1 MKLRILLTAMICL
14 LIQGTTI
21 ADDLI
26 RVRSKMFHLRSSGDR
41 EWATFPETSSLKE
54 LVLPVQAGVNK
65 EEGTLLLRQQD
76 VKQTWNV
83 ELNGTV
89 LGKLVPDAND
99 QQLLLTVPPKTMQ
112 AEKNQL
118 RIYQA
123 GKQIPDDIRV
133 GEIVYFA
140 EPKRDVLSESF
151 LVIEVV
157 DGASKQPLPCRITI
171 MNSDGTL
178 VATTAESN
186 KQQAVRTGVIYASEG
201 KTRFRLPAGDY
212 LIAAGRGFEYGVDFQ
227 RVKLQPR
234 DMKKI
239 QLKIN
244 REVDTSGYVSCDTHI
259 HTLTHSGHGDSSMAE
274 RMITLA
280 GEQIEF
286 PIATDHNKQI
296 DYEPLS
302 RKLKVRQ
309 YFTPVIGNEV
319 TTKWGHF
326 NVFPV
331 QAEGPIPD
339 YKLPNWDG
347 IFESIYETP
356 NVKVAILNHARDI
369 HSKYRPFDRKNHLSQ
384 TGENLDGWRLR
395 ANAMEIINSG
405 ATQTDFMQ
413 LYHDWFGMLNR
424 GVFLTPVGCSD
435 SHDVSRYIVGQ
446 ARTYIQAEDK
456 DPSKIDVSQTIQNFV
471 DGKVLLSYGLFTQIK
486 VNGKYGPGTLVP
498 ASEDL
503 EVSLT
508 VSGPGWVAAD
518 QISLYA
524 NGELIRRE
532 DIDDSKPQRGVK
544 WQGTWKL
551 KQFPHDCHLVA
562 IATGPGVTSPSWPLA
577 KPYQPD
583 SPEYKSHV
591 VGSTGAV
598 WIDADGDGKKT
609 PAYVYAE
616 RLVKEHKGDLSALL
630 KSLANYDLAVS
641 QQAASL
647 LRAGGKSPFDPEMTK
662 LLQDA
667 AKQVQIGFALYAE
680 AWRSSQIAR
689 TTN

>member
-1 MKLRILLTAMICL
+1 MKLRLFLSALMSLAIAGAVIAEESVIVTSKLT
-14 LIQGTTI
+14 
-21 ADDLI
+21 
-26 RVRSKMFHLRSSGDR
+26 HLRNSGDR
-41 EWATFPETSSLKE
+41 EWATFPETGQKKE
-54 LVLPVQAGVNK
+54 LSIPFEAKVNQR
-65 EEGTLLLRQQD
+65 EGTLLLRQQD

-99 QQLLLTVPPKTMQ
+99 QQLLLKVPPKTVK
-112 AEKNQL
+112 AGKNQL

-123 GKQIPDDIRV
+123 GKQIADDIRV
-133 GEIVYFA
+133 GEIVYFD
-140 EPKRDVLSESF
+140 EPKRDVLSEAQLS
-151 LVIEVV
+151 IEVV
-157 DGASKQPLPCRITI
+157 DGKSDKPLPCRVTI
-171 MNSDGTL
+171 VNTDKTL

-186 KQQAVRTGVIYASEG
+186 ERQAVRTGVIYLSEG
-201 KTRFRLPAGDY
+201 KTQFHMPAVHY
-212 LIAAGRGFEYGVDFQ
+212 TIVAGRGFEYGIDFRPIQ
-227 RVKLQPR
+227 LAAGE
-234 DMKKI
+234 KKKV

-244 REVDTSGYVSCDTHI
+244 REVDTMGYVSSDTHI
-259 HTLTHSGHGDSSMAE
+259 HTLTHSGHGDCSMAE

-302 RKLKVRQ
+302 RKLKVRR

-339 YKLPNWDG
+339 YKLSAWNE
-347 IFESIYETP
+347 IFDSIYETP

-413 LYHDWFGMLNR
+413 LYHDWFGALNR
-424 GVFLTPVGCSD
+424 GTFLTPVGCSD

-446 ARTYIQAEDK
+446 ARTYIQTEDK
-456 DPSKIDVSQTIQNFV
+456 DPSKINVGQTIQNFV

-486 VNGKYGPGTLVP
+486 VNGKYGPGELVP
-498 ASEDL
+498 ASDDL
-503 EVSLT
+503 KVSLT
-508 VSGPGWVAAD
+508 VSGPSWVTAD

-532 DIDDSKPQRGVK
+532 DIQSKDQGGVK

-562 IATGPGVTSPSWPLA
+562 IATGPGVSDAYWPLA

-583 SPEYKSHV
+583 SPEFQSHV

-598 WIDADGDGKKT
+598 WIDTDGDGKKT
-609 PAYVYAE
+609 PAYAYAE
-616 RLVKEHKGDLSALL
+616 RLVKEHKGNLNALL

-641 QQAASL
+641 QQVASL
-647 LRAGGKSPFDPEMTK
+647 LRADGKSPFDPELTK

-667 AKQVQIGFALYAE
+667 AKQVQIGFALYGE
-680 AWRSSQIAR
+680 AWRASQIAR
-689 TTN
+689 STN

>member
-1 MKLRILLTAMICL
+1 MKLSFFLTTLISLAMAGAVIAEESVIVTSK
-14 LIQGTTI
+14 LI
-21 ADDLI
+21 
-26 RVRSKMFHLRSSGDR
+26 HLRSSGER
-41 EWATFPETSSLKE
+41 EWATFPESGQKKE
-54 LVLPVQAGVNK
+54 LSIPFEAGVYQR
-65 EEGTLLLRQQD
+65 EGTLLLRQQD
-76 VKQTWNV
+76 VKQAWNV
-83 ELNGTV
+83 ELNGSV

-140 EPKRDVLSESF
+140 EPKQEVLSEAF
-151 LVIEVV
+151 LVVEVV
-157 DGASKQPLPCRITI
+157 DGESKQPLPCRITI
-171 MNSDGTL
+171 TNSDGTL
-178 VATTAESN
+178 VATTAVSN
-186 KQQAVRTGVIYASEG
+186 EQQAVRTGVIYASEG

-212 LIAAGRGFEYGVDFQ
+212 IIAAGRGFEYGVDFQ
-227 RVKLQPR
+227 RIKLQPR

-274 RMITLA
+274 RMLTLA

-339 YKLPNWDG
+339 YKLPDWDG
-347 IFESIYETP
+347 IFDSIYETS

-369 HSKYRPFDRKNHLSQ
+369 HSKYRPFDRKHHLSQ

-446 ARTYIQAEDK
+446 ARTYIQGEDK

-486 VNGKYGPGTLVP
+486 VNGKYGPGELVP
-498 ASEDL
+498 ASENL
-503 EVSLT
+503 EVKLT
-508 VSGPGWVAAD
+508 VSGPRWVTAD

-532 DIDDSKPQRGVK
+532 DIDDSKHQSGVK

-562 IATGPGVTSPSWPLA
+562 IATGPGVSAAYWPMA
-577 KPYQPD
+577 KPYQPA

-609 PAYVYAE
+609 PAYMYAE
-616 RLVKEHKGDLSALL
+616 RLVNEHKEDLNALL
-630 KSLANYDLAVS
+630 KNLAGYDRAVS
-641 QQAASL
+641 LQAASL

-667 AKQVQIGFALYAE
+667 ARQVQIGFALYGE